1 MKTIK
6 SLKLNQ
12 IERVALKER
21 EMNTLLG
28 GECCGCGCHGPS
40 SNRDNAYANWGAGY
54 SQSQGGEQHCACW
67 GETEWS
73 GGW

>member
-40 SNRDNAYANWGAGY
+40 STNDNYTANYYAGY
-54 SQSQGGEQHCACW
+54 SQSRGGNIVCANQGATHTSSTC
-67 GETEWS
+67 
-73 GGW
+73 